1 MIQRIQSVFLFAAA
15 LCIAALFLSPVTA
28 FNIRST
34 NVYMDITGFAGD
46 GNLYNSVVGA
56 YWFPIFTVLTVA
68 VIVLLLVCL
77 FSYKNRP
84 RQLKLC
90 TTTFFLEIILI
101 GMLFLVPDSMAK
113 NLEPGLTEDVSRIVQ
128 YQWPSFLPL
137 LSIILIR
144 LAMRF
149 IRKDEELVRSA
160 DRLR

>member
-15 LCIAALFLSPVTA
+15 LCIAALFLSPVTV
-28 FNIRST
+28 FNIRNT
-34 NVYMDITGFAGD
+34 DVYMDITGFSGE
-46 GNLYNSVVGA
+46 GEIYNSVVGA

-84 RQLKLC
+84 RQLKMC
-90 TTTFFLEIILI
+90 TTAFFLEVLLI
-101 GMLFLVPDSMAK
+101 GMLFLVPDNMAQS
-113 NLEPGLTEDVSRIVQ
+113 LEPGVTEDVTRIVQ
-128 YQWPSFLPL
+128 YRWPSFLPF
-137 LSIILIR
+137 LSVVMIR